1 MDLVIDANILFA
13 ALIKKGKTEELL
25 FKDNLHI
32 FAPEFIFEEFEK
44 YSSLI
49 LEKTERSK
57 EEFEKL
63 IEILRKR
70 IKIISSEETEEYLIE
85 AIKICP
91 DKKDTDYFALALK
104 MNCAIWS
111 NDNTIKAKQNRID
124 IYSTEDLMKL
134 I

>member
-70 IKIISSEETEEYLIE
+70 IKIISSEEV
-85 AIKICP
+85 
-91 DKKDTDYFALALK
+91 
-104 MNCAIWS
+104 N
-111 NDNTIKAKQNRID
+111 
-124 IYSTEDLMKL
+124 
-134 I
+134 